1 MSGHS
6 KWHNIQGRKGKQDAL
21 KSNVFS
27 KYAKQITIV
36 SRQGGGDPAV
46 NFSLR
51 LLVDKAKASGMPKDN
66 IERAIKRG
74 TGELNDGTQM
84 EEIIFEGFGP
94 NGTAI
99 LVKTITD
106 NRHRTSADVKHIFN
120 KFGSSIGGAGSVQ
133 WMFENCGLIIV
144 DLSAITN
151 REELEMKMIEVGA
164 DDIWEEEGLLYF
176 KVKLVDF
183 KHAIDLLKELAIEPV
198 KAGIEWV
205 AKEKVKVD
213 STGEEHLKKIF
224 AELEDNDDVEDYY
237 TNAE

>member
-6 KWHNIQGRKGKQDAL
+6 KWHNIQARKGKQDAL

-36 SRQGGGDPAV
+36 VKQSGGDPVV

-51 LLVDKAKASGMPKDN
+51 LLIDKAKAAGMPKDN
-66 IERAIKRG
+66 IDRAIKRG

-84 EEIIFEGFGP
+84 EEIMFEGFGP
-94 NGTAI
+94 SGAAI

-106 NRHRTSADVKHIFN
+106 NKNRTSSDIKHIFST
-120 KFGSSIGGAGSVQ
+120 FGGTVGGVGSVQ
-133 WMFENCGLIIV
+133 WMFENCVLIIV
-144 DLSAITN
+144 DLGVIKN

-164 DDIWEEEGLLYF
+164 DDIWEEDGLVYF
-176 KVKLVDF
+176 KTKIINF
-183 KHAIDLLKELAIEPV
+183 KHAMDLLKELGIEPV

-205 AKEKVKVD
+205 AKDKVKVD
-213 STGEEHLKKIF
+213 SAGEERLKKIF
-224 AELEDNDDVEDYY
+224 EQFEDNDDVEDYY